1 MVEQRQLNYIT
12 NDAYLILVYKDFDGI
27 IVRDKDYKKISQA
40 TNILNK
46 ASAQAKTS
54 TGQKLLKLVNMGI
67 TSSIAQSMVSKSG
80 LSSSVQGRIQSSLY
94 DILADG
100 KVSKLEVAKDFIG
113 SCTNELD
120 STAIAMGLP
129 TSQALYSAL
138 APDGSGVIAKDF
150 VKHFQKKAEEKTGEK
165 LAQRNKVAQDLT
177 VLKFRLVSSET
188 EDWATNLPSRKTQ
201 KGFNIVDAIEN
212 ENETRDFEISI
223 VNNEYEGVSNM
234 YDYKDRIYSIRNN
247 KIPFDIYV
255 NDPYNKKQTVWKHCF
270 FTSLNWENEGT
281 NSLKVSM
288 AITKIPE
295 YEIKTENVSAVGKV
309 NSGSSKKYR
318 KQKKAKSSKEK
329 SNKTSSKI
337 KTHSSAGISESQEEI
352 LSHKKKEAV
361 AQKKAYISTY
371 GQSLGTKY
379 YNTWKK
385 RELYPTLQNYQ
396 LTSHYSSF

>member
-1 MVEQRQLNYIT
+1 MVEQIQLNYIT

-27 IVRDKDYKKISQA
+27 IVSNKDYKEITQA

-67 TSSIAQSMVSKSG
+67 TSSIAQSITSKSG

-188 EDWATNLPSRKTQ
+188 EDWTTNLPSRKTQ
-201 KGFNIVDAIEN
+201 KGAI
-212 ENETRDFEISI
+212 S
-223 VNNEYEGVSNM
+223 
-234 YDYKDRIYSIRNN
+234 
-247 KIPFDIYV
+247 
-255 NDPYNKKQTVWKHCF
+255 
-270 FTSLNWENEGT
+270 
-281 NSLKVSM
+281 
-288 AITKIPE
+288 
-295 YEIKTENVSAVGKV
+295 
-309 NSGSSKKYR
+309 
-318 KQKKAKSSKEK
+318 
-329 SNKTSSKI
+329 
-337 KTHSSAGISESQEEI
+337 
-352 LSHKKKEAV
+352 
-361 AQKKAYISTY
+361 
-371 GQSLGTKY
+371 
-379 YNTWKK
+379 
-385 RELYPTLQNYQ
+385 
-396 LTSHYSSF
+396 